1 MPMPRVR
8 DFLDN
13 LGGQSYFTTLD
24 MIKTYHHGFMHKP
37 SSPLATFTLPWRL
50 YEWIRIPF
58 GLCNAP
64 PAVSET
70 YKQMFRRFKGHQ
82 LYNLSRLGTVLRKD
96 VY

>member
-13 LGGQSYFTTLD
+13 LEGQSYFTTLD

-64 PAVSET
+64 PAEFPRRINKCLGDLRGTSCIT
-70 YKQMFRRFKGHQ
+70 Y
-82 LYNLSRLGTVLRKD
+82 LD
-96 VY
+96 